1 MQPAGR
7 SRAAGLGKI
16 PTTSVRRLTSLFNL
30 SSGLVDQIFTRW
42 ASGKS
47 ANAVISSVASRN
59 IVATTGNWTASMQGM
74 VATWVRT
81 SGPVGWTKIVP
92 IAAATISV

>member
-1 MQPAGR
+1 
-7 SRAAGLGKI
+7 LGKI

-47 ANAVISSVASRN
+47 ANAVISSVASRS
-59 IVATTGNWTASMQGM
+59 IVATTGNWTASMQAM
-74 VATWVRT
+74 VSTWVRT
-81 SGPVGWTKIVP
+81 SGPVGWAKIVP

>member
-59 IVATTGNWTASMQGM
+59 IVATTGNWTASMQAM